1 MRSPRKLTELE
12 KESINRLRNEGKN
25 KKEIAKEIG
34 CGTQVIIKYLAEIGD
49 MNKKAGRKKMPI
61 SLKIKKDK
69 GIQSKIVE
77 RYRWEHA
84 AEKIASR
91 FGLDICEVKEVIKGL
106 HIFEGIN
113 KDLTCKSP
121 SENETFSNILS
132 ERIIHSN
139 GEYPYLKYRLLKSG
153 TGILCN
159 QIMKEQNGNEITKF
173 DIVIPCM
180 KTIIINT
187 ETEENKRNWN
197 MKIGNDDAFSSFLSH
212 IACCDFFFAFQGI
225 ETILSSMEERA
236 KSYAEAQMKFGYKL
250 VFPDNLLG

>member
-1 MRSPRKLTELE
+1 MRSPRILTDVE
-12 KESINRLRNEGKN
+12 KESIIRFRNEGKN
-25 KKEIAKEIG
+25 KKDIAKEIG
-34 CGTQVIIKYLAEIGD
+34 CGTQVIIKYLAEVGD
-49 MNKKAGRKKMPI
+49 MNKKVGRKKM
-61 SLKIKKDK
+61 SVAQKIRKDK
-69 GIQSKIVE
+69 RIQSKIVE
-77 RYRWEHA
+77 RYGWGHT
-84 AEKIASR
+84 AEKLASR
-91 FGLDICEVKEVIKGL
+91 FGLDVCEVKDIIKGFHL
-106 HIFEGIN
+106 FEGIN

-121 SENETFSNILS
+121 SENATFSNILT

-139 GEYPYLKYRLLKSG
+139 GKYPYLKYRISKSG

-159 QIMKEQNGNEITKF
+159 QIMKELNGNEITMF

-197 MKIGNDDAFSSFLSH
+197 MKIGNNEAFGSFLSH
-212 IACCDFFFAFQGI
+212 IECCDFFFAHQGI

-236 KSYAEAQMKFGYKL
+236 KSYVEAEFKFGHRF